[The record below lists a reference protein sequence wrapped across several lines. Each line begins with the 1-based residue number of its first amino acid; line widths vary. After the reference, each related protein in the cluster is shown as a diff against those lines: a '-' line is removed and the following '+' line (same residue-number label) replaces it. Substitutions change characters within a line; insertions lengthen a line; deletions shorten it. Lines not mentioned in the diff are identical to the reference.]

1 MPGAILPALDPQ
13 AIVEPPIG
21 PDSDDLPARASV
33 PDAQPAVEEVD
44 AEALRQRWLA
54 TGAPPPTVTYVAAPP
69 PAGRRARPGSITR
82 RPGTAQSPALVP
94 HRPAAPA
101 PGRAVMKTAG
111 LLRACARR
119 GGGRHVLLLIATPGM
134 LMLLLAGAFVLG
146 TRQAGGAHA
155 PAPIAP
161 AQTAAQTAPPASTV
175 VAPEPS
181 PPAAAAVISDTPT
194 PAAATTPAPRV
205 AVRLSCTDTSSPLN
219 LTLDLATAEVIAV
232 GSNRCAGWFL
242 IQAHT
247 VVSWVKGPV
256 LLSDGNGPAATRG
269 EAP

>member
-82 RPGTAQSPALVP
+82 LPGTAQSAALVP
-94 HRPAAPA
+94 HRPAAPV
-101 PGRAVMKTAG
+101 PRRAVMKTAS

-119 GGGRHVLLLIATPGM
+119 SGGRHALLLLATPAM

-146 TRQAGGAHA
+146 TRQAGGAQV

-161 AQTAAQTAPPASTV
+161 AQTAAQTAPAASTV
-175 VAPEPS
+175 VAAEPS
-181 PPAAAAVISDTPT
+181 PPAAVAVTSDPPTPT
-194 PAAATTPAPRV
+194 AATTPTPRV
-205 AVRLSCTDTSSPLN
+205 ALRLSCADTASPLN
-219 LTLDLATAEVIAV
+219 LALDLAAAEVIAV
-232 GSNRCAGWFL
+232 GSNRCAGWLL
-242 IQAHT
+242 IQANT
-247 VVSWVKGPV
+247 VVSWVKGPA
-256 LLSDGNGPAATRG
+256 LLRDGNGPPATRG
-269 EAP
+269 DAP